1 MAVVGAVFS
10 PFWLFQGLERMRA
23 MVIITVS
30 GRLCGV
36 LAVFA
41 LVRSPSD
48 YHAALA
54 IQATTGAVI
63 GLTCLLFA
71 LTVLKV
77 SWRLPSFRDIR
88 DRLAEG
94 RHLFASTAAVS
105 LYTNTN
111 VFALGLIA
119 GPTVAGYYSAAYKLI
134 QAVLRMVTPFTQSLY
149 PHINAIAA
157 RSREEALQFI
167 RLSLRRIA
175 LGAAFLSL
183 AVFLSAEPVV
193 MLLFGKDFEQTV
205 AVLRWMSLLPFVIA
219 VATVLGE
226 HTMLTFGL
234 QREFSRILLKAG
246 VVNVF
251 LVVPISYWL
260 GAVGAGI
267 ASLTIEIFIA
277 LARTAV
283 LQKGGYE
290 VWSLKRSYA

>member
-1 MAVVGAVFS
+1 
-10 PFWLFQGLERMRA
+10 
-23 MVIITVS
+23 
-30 GRLCGV
+30 
-36 LAVFA
+36 
-41 LVRSPSD
+41 
-48 YHAALA
+48 
-54 IQATTGAVI
+54 
-63 GLTCLLFA
+63 
-71 LTVLKV
+71 
-77 SWRLPSFRDIR
+77 
-88 DRLAEG
+88 
-94 RHLFASTAAVS
+94 
-105 LYTNTN
+105 
-111 VFALGLIA
+111 
-119 GPTVAGYYSAAYKLI
+119 
-134 QAVLRMVTPFTQSLY
+134 MVTPFTQSLY

-251 LVVPISYWL
+251 LVVPLSYWL